1 MPIEQTED
9 GTIIATGDGVTAYM
23 LLSIRSTLALE
34 IRTGLKFS
42 NRVNV
47 FKQAKTVLLANG
59 IKPKGTK
66 VAVWHQ
72 FNDLLVGAGMPE
84 AQRKP

>member
-23 LLSIRSTLALE
+23 LLSIRSTLGLE
-34 IRTGLKFS
+34 VKTGMKFS

-47 FKQAKTVLLANG
+47 FAQAKNVLLAND
-59 IKPKGTK
+59 IKPKGNK
-66 VAVWHQ
+66 AAVYAQ
-72 FNDLLVGAGMPE
+72 LNDLMVDAGFPD
-84 AQRKP
+84 RPLR